1 MSITTATR
9 ESIPTGTWTLDPIHS
24 TIGFEV
30 SYLVG
35 AFRGHF
41 RDVQATLVA
50 DGDSARLAGSAKV
63 ASIDVKDE
71 NLNAH
76 LQSPDFF
83 DAERHPELTFESTDI
98 SRSGDEVTIAGQIT
112 MKGVTQP
119 AVLTGT
125 ISDPVAHYAG
135 GHRIGL
141 KLETTIDRTAF
152 GIDWNAPL
160 PDGNPALANEV
171 KLVAELFFAEEA

>member
-1 MSITTATR
+1 MSVTTATR
-9 ESIPTGTWTLDPIHS
+9 ESLPTGTWGLDPIHS

-30 SYLVG
+30 EYLVG
-35 AFRGHF
+35 TFRGQF
-41 RDVQATLVA
+41 RDVQAKLVA
-50 DGDSARLAGSAKV
+50 DGDSARLTGSAKV
-63 ASIDVKDE
+63 GSIDVKDE
-71 NLNAH
+71 NLAGH

-98 SRSGDEVTIAGQIT
+98 RREGDQVTIAGQLAL
-112 MKGVTQP
+112 KGVTQP
-119 AVLTGT
+119 VVLTGT
-125 ISDPVAHYAG
+125 ISDPVEHYAG

-141 KLETTIDRTAF
+141 KVETTIDRTAF
-152 GIDWNAPL
+152 GVDWNAPL